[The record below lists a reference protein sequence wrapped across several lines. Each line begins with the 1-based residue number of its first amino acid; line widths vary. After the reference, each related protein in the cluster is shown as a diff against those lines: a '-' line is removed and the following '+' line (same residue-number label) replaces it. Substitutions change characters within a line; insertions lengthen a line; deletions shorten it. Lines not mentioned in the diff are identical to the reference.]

1 MSQFQIVYK
10 NVRVVTFSTLL
21 LVYGGMFDI
30 KITIFLSNDSILIGY
45 SDLKIIYIPNKQ
57 ILNCLK
63 NVRAVTSI
71 NWESL

>member
-21 LVYGGMFDI
+21 LVYGGMFGI
-30 KITIFLSNDSILIGY
+30 KIVIFLSNDSILNGN

-57 ILNCLK
+57 ILKCLK
-63 NVRAVTSI
+63 NIRVVISI